1 VQRVLVILIFSSTLG
16 ACASAGAYPEYEGV
30 DLDCA
35 DIGHSV
41 RVEGADPH
49 GLDAD
54 GDGLGC
60 ESW

>member
-1 VQRVLVILIFSSTLG
+1 VIIILTISGMLG
-16 ACASAGAYPEYEGV
+16 GCASAGAYPEYDGE

-35 DIGHSV
+35 DVGHPV
-41 RVEGADPH
+41 RVSGADPH
-49 GLDAD
+49 SLDAD

>member
-1 VQRVLVILIFSSTLG
+1 MRLVVTVLVVFGALG
-16 ACASAGAYPEYEGV
+16 GCASAGAYPEYDGK

-41 RVEGADPH
+41 RVSGADPH

-54 GDGLGC
+54 GDGIGC